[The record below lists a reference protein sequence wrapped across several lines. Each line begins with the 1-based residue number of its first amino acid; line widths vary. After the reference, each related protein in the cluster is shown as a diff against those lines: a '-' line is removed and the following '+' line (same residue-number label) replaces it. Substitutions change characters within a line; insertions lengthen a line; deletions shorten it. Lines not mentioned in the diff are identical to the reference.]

1 MEHTELV
8 CDNCGYV
15 FMRRFHLEKH
25 IKNKSCKIRKHEC
38 KYCDKKFTTNNS
50 MYRHMKYSCQVKK
63 KDDEKKDLILE
74 RLIKLEEENAELKK
88 EMKKMKQVTNITNNN
103 NKINNGTINNGTIN
117 NIVLIGHGKEDLTKI
132 DNDDILKCLKKGFY
146 LTIYLTEAVHFNP
159 KYPEYHNVYI
169 SNIKDKYAM
178 MYDGKEWSLTRKTEL
193 IDRLYE
199 DKKNY
204 IEDNM
209 EYFLETLSKSQIRA
223 LERWLNT
230 DDEHDKIKEVK
241 DKIKLL
247 LYNKREVV
255 IDG

>member
-1 MEHTELV
+1 MPKPKCETCNKEFTKKAQLT
-8 CDNCGYV
+8 Y
-15 FMRRFHLEKH
+15 H
-25 IKNKSCKIRKHEC
+25 IKHKSCKIRDFSC
-38 KYCDKKFTTNNS
+38 KYCDKGFTTDNS
-50 MYRHMKYSCQVKK
+50 MYRHMKHSCKIKK
-63 KDDEKKDLILE
+63 KEDAKRDIILE
-74 RLIKLEEENAELKK
+74 RLIKLEEENKELKE
-88 EMKKMKQVTNITNNN
+88 EMKKMKQVNNITN

-117 NIVLIGHGKEDLTKI
+117 NIVLIGHGKEDLSKI
-132 DNDDILKCLKKGFY
+132 DNKDILKCLKKGFY
-146 LTIYLTEAVHFNP
+146 STIHLTETVHFNP

-209 EYFLETLSKSQIRA
+209 EYFLETLTRSQIRA

>member
-1 MEHTELV
+1 
-8 CDNCGYV
+8 
-15 FMRRFHLEKH
+15 
-25 IKNKSCKIRKHEC
+25 
-38 KYCDKKFTTNNS
+38 
-50 MYRHMKYSCQVKK
+50 MYRHIKHSCKVRKQ
-63 KDDEKKDLILE
+63 
-74 RLIKLEEENAELKK
+74 EE
-88 EMKKMKQVTNITNNN
+88 
-103 NKINNGTINNGTIN
+103 
-117 NIVLIGHGKEDLTKI
+117 
-132 DNDDILKCLKKGFY
+132 DILKVLRKGY
-146 LTIYLTEAVHFNP
+146 ESTLRLTDTVHFNP
-159 KYPEYHNVYI
+159 KYPEFHNVYI
-169 SNIKDKYAM
+169 TNMKDKYAM

-209 EYFLETLSKSQIRA
+209 EYFLDTLSRSQIRA

-255 IDG
+255 ING

>member
-1 MEHTELV
+1 MSEKKEVLKCKICKH
-8 CDNCGYV
+8 V
-15 FMRRFHLEKH
+15 FKREYYYKKH
-25 IKNKSCKIRKHEC
+25 IAKQRCKKKKYKCR
-38 KYCDKKFTTNNS
+38 YCDDKFTTDNS
-50 MYRHMKYSCQVKK
+50 MYRHMKHSCQVKK
-63 KDDEKKDLILE
+63 EEDKKKNMIFE
-74 RLIKLEEENAELKK
+74 RLIKLEEENKELKK
-88 EMKKMKQVTNITNNN
+88 EMKKIKQVNNITNNN
-103 NKINNGTINNGTIN
+103 NKINNGTIN

-132 DNDDILKCLKKGFY
+132 DNSDILKCLKKGFY
-146 LTIYLTEAVHFNP
+146 STIYLTEAVHFNP

-199 DKKNY
+199 DKRNY

-255 IDG
+255 IDV